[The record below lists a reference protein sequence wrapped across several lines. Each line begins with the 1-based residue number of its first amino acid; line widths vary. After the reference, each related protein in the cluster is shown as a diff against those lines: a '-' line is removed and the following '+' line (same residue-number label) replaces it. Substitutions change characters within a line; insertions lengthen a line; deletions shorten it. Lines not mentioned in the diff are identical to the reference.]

1 MVSPSPAKTL
11 GIKCL
16 ALIFQ
21 KADELVNMI
30 EEEDPNIERSSREHR
45 SIEKE
50 FASHRVLYEEK
61 NNAAVQI
68 KLYKFFTKLPIG
80 Y

>member
-11 GIKCL
+11 GIKRL

-30 EEEDPNIERSSREHR
+30 EEEDPNRERSSKEHR

-50 FASHRVLYEEK
+50 FASHREEK